1 MKYDAGFVE
10 TIAFIYAA
18 ASVSDFK
25 RRTVL
30 IEN

>member
-25 RRTVL
+25 RRTQC
-30 IEN
+30 